1 MSLECQTTAHFLEPR
16 DILKDT
22 KNKKTEVL
30 ILFRFVDL
38 SGGQW
43 VGNMVS

>member
-1 MSLECQTTAHFLEPR
+1 MSLKCQTTAHFLGPR
-16 DILKDT
+16 DVLKDT
-22 KNKKTEVL
+22 KTKKTEVL

-38 SGGQW
+38 SGGQC